1 MTNFKYNKITN
12 TTLKAS
18 GLLDT
23 DDGTIEIDGE
33 EKSLLNMISDFN
45 GCIVDISVSV
55 RTSEELG
62 APETNDIVE

>member
-23 DDGTIEIDGE
+23 DDGTIEVDGE

-55 RTSEELG
+55 RTSEELDV
-62 APETNDIVE
+62 PETSDIVE